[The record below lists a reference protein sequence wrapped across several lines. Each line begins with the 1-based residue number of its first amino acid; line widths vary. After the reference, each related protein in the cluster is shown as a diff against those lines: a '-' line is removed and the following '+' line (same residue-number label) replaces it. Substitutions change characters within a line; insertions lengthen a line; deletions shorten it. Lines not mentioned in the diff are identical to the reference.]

1 MMTLGLWNVM
11 NKCYIAHVI
20 RNRRSGIGPTQTQTA
35 SATLEWWSLEL
46 PWLGYHIL
54 PNTFAH
60 QQSWRTYADRN
71 EASRADQKGEECFAG
86 PLGGS
91 CARPWAGSPCN
102 RSL

>member
-46 PWLGYHIL
+46 PWLGL
-54 PNTFAH
+54 PHPAEHVCPSAELENV
-60 QQSWRTYADRN
+60 
-71 EASRADQKGEECFAG
+71 C
-86 PLGGS
+86 
-91 CARPWAGSPCN
+91 
-102 RSL
+102 